1 MRPFEII
8 DQTISLVL
16 CANKYKNQRRPLEK
30 YTTYLKS
37 SEKIMIF
44 KYKGNACGKDNISI
58 PGFKK
63 EIENNLRLSFL
74 KNNYNYSHIF
84 LTRKSERMFSARL
97 RLDPSD
103 K

>member
-16 CANKYKNQRRPLEK
+16 CANKYKGQRRPLEK

-44 KYKGNACGKDNISI
+44 KYKGNARGKDNISI

-63 EIENNLRLSFL
+63 EIENNLRLSF
-74 KNNYNYSHIF
+74 
-84 LTRKSERMFSARL
+84 
-97 RLDPSD
+97 
-103 K
+103 